1 MLAPTPQT
9 PVPRDVR
16 WFMAGPPVAIGATR
30 ILVGEIKRYQK
41 EGHAIDWLVPHQAN
55 LTRILIPACQKVGI
69 DPESEGL
76 RRSRELGVETSAE
89 GVDWLL
95 ARAVPPQIVFEAT
108 SAAVHV
114 RNAPRY
120 RDAGI
125 RATCDDRN
133 ETLNYRI
140 RESELMK
147 VPYTAVVGKREAADG
162 TLAVRARG
170 ADGKKQDV
178 LTVDEFL
185 ARLLTEVR
193 TRALPDLALVTAS
206 PS

>member
-1 MLAPTPQT
+1 MQ
-9 PVPRDVR
+9 V
-16 WFMAGPPVAIGATR
+16 
-30 ILVGEIKRYQK
+30 
-41 EGHAIDWLVPHQAN
+41 
-55 LTRILIPACQKVGI
+55 
-69 DPESEGL
+69 
-76 RRSRELGVETSAE
+76 
-89 GVDWLL
+89 
-95 ARAVPPQIVFEAT
+95 
-108 SAAVHV
+108 
-114 RNAPRY
+114 

-147 VPYTAVVGKREAADG
+147 VPYTAVVGKREATDG

-178 LTVDEFL
+178 LSVDAFL
-185 ARLLTEVR
+185 ERILHETR
-193 TRALPDLALVTAS
+193 TRALPDLAAVPAS